1 MKKTHAHITDGASP
15 LRRYQEVIVGST
27 STIDLMYFEWCSW
40 LTYLPGAVGLAL
52 RKVFWPR
59 LFASCGRGVMFGS
72 GVILRHPCR
81 IRLGHRVVVSDGCVF
96 DGRCSQGDDAV
107 VLGNDVMLSNNVML
121 SSKDG
126 LISIGNNVGINA
138 QTVIQSTNNCPVSIG
153 NDCILGQGCLVIGGG
168 SYDLSDPETLT
179 RTSSIIDDGGVVL
192 EDNVWL
198 GGRVTVLGGVTVAQS
213 SVVAAGAVVTRSLPP
228 YSVSMGVPARVVR
241 RRN

>member
-1 MKKTHAHITDGASP
+1 MKKTHAHITGRASP
-15 LRRYQEVIVGST
+15 VRRYQEVIVGST
-27 STIDLMYFEWCSW
+27 SFIDLMYFEWCSW
-40 LTYLPGAVGLAL
+40 LSYIPGALGIAL
-52 RKVFWPR
+52 RKLFWPK

-72 GVILRHPCR
+72 GIVLRHPRR
-81 IRLGHRVVVSDGCVF
+81 IRLGERVIVSDGCVV
-96 DGRCSQGDDAV
+96 DGRSDQAADAI
-107 VLGNDVMLSNNVML
+107 VLGDDVMLSNNVML
-121 SSKDG
+121 SSKNG
-126 LISIGNNVGINA
+126 RIQIGNDVGINA

-179 RTSSIIDDGGVVL
+179 RTSSIINDGGVFL

-198 GGRVTVLGGVTVAQS
+198 GGRVTVLGGVTVARS

-228 YSVSMGVPARVVR
+228 YSVSMGVPAKVVR